1 MAKGTIAPDGTQ
13 LAMFRGQQIDFGKL
27 RANAA
32 AAYEQDAIANAAKE
46 GKVLTADELATKTHE
61 LLDTYLSKLQN
72 SAQSLSSPSSDSLRQ
87 DLNRFLP
94 KKNFDK
100 AIRELLGEVEDP
112 LENAVRTMV
121 NVTKIAANDQFMR
134 ATRAFLL
141 SDPAL
146 GSTKSAKGL
155 VPALGHKTINPAL
168 LPLDGIYTTP
178 EIARALQAE
187 FGTNGRPLESNTDSL
202 IGFVG
207 RGLMKASSFAVTTKT
222 LFSVGFY
229 PRNFVSGQGLLLGA
243 QGIFPINKYTLDAY
257 FNVSRQAYFES
268 AKRTPEQT
276 AFIERLVELQIL
288 KDDSQARVVQ
298 DLMRGF
304 TSNNEQEL
312 DAMLNAFQRAAEGDE
327 KPLRS
332 WLGKAG
338 YALEKGQSGYGK
350 TIDFLASVN
359 NFMDGA
365 VKVQAYQ
372 FELDVLKRAY
382 SKELADNP
390 EMLPSLE
397 EEAARKVKL
406 TFPSHSQQLAVVKS
420 LNRSTAGLLVFPFAR
435 WKTEVLRTM
444 WNTPK
449 LAKQELLSGNA
460 VLRRRG
466 ARRLAGFGG
475 TLFVGG
481 KVLGAIYAALFSFFG
496 RLDGDDEDD
505 TSNRKL
511 TPEELYALRAA
522 LPEWQK
528 GHELYTR
535 LVGGEVQV
543 IDMTAI
549 TPYAMITDLFNI
561 AIEGAQTGEGVQSRR
576 IAQYVA
582 TQIIGTQIAANVAS
596 EILNNRDA
604 FDQPIYR
611 DTDNAAE
618 AFYKMLVHYGKGA
631 VEPSVFGKFRTA
643 TRLGEQDSWE
653 IVLGE
658 FLGAR
663 PKDHKLS
670 EIEYRAF
677 RSVKQLLDD
686 SAQIKSKLVT
696 GRALESEE
704 VADSLSEH
712 QDALNRTQRQLAKVM
727 GGLQSMGSSRGAVY
741 RSAKN
746 AGFSNQRLSYAER
759 GENLRWVPNTQW
771 LRSTY
776 ENMTRTGEQ
785 DPQERIRLIRST
797 LGGFEPIQDVFGDQ

>member
-46 GKVLTADELATKTHE
+46 GKVLTADELAAKTHE

-72 SAQSLSSPSSDSLRQ
+72 SAESLSSPSSDSLRQ

-134 ATRAFLL
+134 STRAFLL

-155 VPALGHKTINPAL
+155 VPVLGHKTTNPAL

-187 FGTNGRPLESNTDSL
+187 FGPNGRPVESNTDSVL
-202 IGFVG
+202 RQAGY
-207 RGLMKASSFAVTTKT
+207 GLMKASSFAVTTKT
-222 LFSVGFY
+222 LLSVGFY

-243 QGIFPINKYTLDAY
+243 QGIFPVNKYTYSAY
-257 FNVSRQAYFES
+257 GISRRAYFES
-268 AKRTPEQT
+268 RKRTPEQA

-288 KDDSQARVVQ
+288 KDDTQARVVQ

-304 TSNNEQEL
+304 TSNSEQEL
-312 DAMLNAFQRAAEGDE
+312 DALLSAYQKAAEGDD

-332 WLGKAG
+332 WLDRAGIGYEKGKAG
-338 YALEKGQSGYGK
+338 YSKF
-350 TIDFLASVN
+350 IDILASAN

-365 VKVQAYQ
+365 VKIQAYQ
-372 FELDVLKRAY
+372 FELDVLKDAY
-382 SKELADNP
+382 AKELAADP
-390 EMLPSLE
+390 SLLGSLE
-397 EEAARKVKL
+397 EQAAQKVKL
-406 TFPSHSQQLAVVKS
+406 TFPSHSQQLAITKS
-420 LNRSTAGLLVFPFAR
+420 LTRSSAGLVVFPFVR

-449 LAKQELLSGNA
+449 LIKQELFSGNE
-460 VLRRRG
+460 VLRKRG
-466 ARRLAGFGG
+466 ARRLAGFGS
-475 TLFVGG
+475 TLFFGG
-481 KVLGAIYAALFSFFG
+481 KVLGAVYAAVFSIFG

-505 TSNRKL
+505 TGNRKL
-511 TPEELYALRAA
+511 TPDELYALRAA

-528 GHELYTR
+528 GHQLYTR

-549 TPYAMITDLFNI
+549 TPYAMITDLFGI
-561 AIEGAQTGEGVQSRR
+561 AKEGAQTGEGLQSRR
-576 IAQYVA
+576 LASYVA
-582 TQIIGTQIAANVAS
+582 SQIIGTQIAANVAS

-611 DTDNAAE
+611 KTDNAVE
-618 AFYKMLVHYGKGA
+618 AFGKMFGHYAKGA
-631 VEPSVFGKFRTA
+631 IEPSVVGKFKTA
-643 TRLGEQDSWE
+643 TRFGEQDSWE
-653 IVLGE
+653 IIVGE

-663 PKDHKLS
+663 PKDHKLA

-696 GRALESEE
+696 GRALEPDE
-704 VADSLSEH
+704 VVDTLNEH

-771 LRSTY
+771 LRSSFD
-776 ENMTRTGEQ
+776 NMTRTGEQ
-785 DPQERIRLIRST
+785 DPQERFKLIRST
-797 LGGFEPIQDVFGDQ
+797 LGGFEPIQDVSGDQ